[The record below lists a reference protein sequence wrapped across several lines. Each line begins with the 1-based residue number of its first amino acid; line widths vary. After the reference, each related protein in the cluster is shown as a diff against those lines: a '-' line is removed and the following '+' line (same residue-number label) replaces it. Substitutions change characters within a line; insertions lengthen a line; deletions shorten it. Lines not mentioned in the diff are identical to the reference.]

1 MSEYDVIGLGMAA
14 IDVAIRLEH
23 MPTWENPG
31 RISGFTLAD
40 GGAAGTACYV
50 AATFGLRTGFI
61 DTFGTDDMGVRKKR
75 SLEQVGVDVSRMVR
89 HDGPEDNIVIV
100 YVQEQTGE
108 RVFGFNKR
116 MLSHPVK
123 PEELDRGYITSAS
136 YLHLDGAHIIASIEA
151 ARWAH
156 QEGKTVIL
164 DAGKDQ
170 PEHPLMQALVA
181 ETDVL
186 ICGSGFAPKLTGKKD
201 IWEAGRA
208 ALKKGPHIVVQ
219 TEGVNGSYTSSVE
232 DEFHTKAFKVDVVD
246 TTGAGDVF
254 HGAYLVGL
262 ARGWN
267 LQKIATFASAVA
279 AIKCTVLGN
288 RNGIPTMEQVD
299 NFLHKHQLM
308 E

>member
-1 MSEYDVIGLGMAA
+1 MSEYDVIGLGMSAV
-14 IDVAIRLEH
+14 DVAIQLEH

-61 DTFGTDDMGVRKKR
+61 DTFGTDEMGARKKR
-75 SLEQVGVDVSRMVR
+75 SLEQVGVDISRMVR
-89 HDGPEDNIVIV
+89 REGPEDNIVIV
-100 YVQEQTGE
+100 YVQEQTAE
-108 RVFGFNKR
+108 RCFAFNKA
-116 MLSHPVK
+116 MWTHPIR
-123 PEELDRGYITSAS
+123 PEELDRGYIKSAS
-136 YLHLDGAHIIASIEA
+136 YLHMDGSHVQASIEA

-156 QEGKTVIL
+156 QEGKTVVL

-170 PEHPLMQALVA
+170 PLSPEMQALVA
-181 ETDVL
+181 ETDIL

-219 TEGVNGSYTSSVE
+219 TEGVNGSYTTSAE
-232 DEFHTKAFKVDVVD
+232 EEFHTKAFKVDVVD

-262 ARGWN
+262 VRGWN
-267 LQKIATFASAVA
+267 LQQIATFASAVS
-279 AIKCTVLGN
+279 AIHCTVLGN
-288 RNGIPTMEQVD
+288 RKGIPSLEQVKQ
-299 NFLHKHQLM
+299 FLHEHQRS